1 MRIYRYPRRA
11 LTGDYVRSAA
21 GILVG
26 FGVLLSGPAT
36 PAIIVI
42 GGGVAGLFS
51 LFGFRTVQRHVT
63 KVAVTDGEICD
74 KAFGTR
80 IMCWTELERLKLR
93 YYGTRKQDRRGSEIT
108 GGFMQLTLSGA
119 GKSFTFESSME
130 GFTYIAWRAAKAAR
144 ENGMSLDP
152 ASAGNLLAI
161 GLDADRETAPPEV

>member
-1 MRIYRYPRRA
+1 MKVYRYPPRA

-21 GILVG
+21 GIVVG
-26 FGVLLSGPAT
+26 FGVLLSAPAS

-63 KVAVTDGEICD
+63 KVALTEGEICD
-74 KAFGTR
+74 AAFGTR
-80 IMCWTELERLKLR
+80 VMNWSDLERLKLR
-93 YYGTRKQDRRGSEIT
+93 YYGTRRQERGGGEVK
-108 GGFMQLTLSGA
+108 GGFMQLTLKG
-119 GKSFTFESSME
+119 GGQSFTYESSME

-152 ASAGNLLAI
+152 TSAGNLLAI
-161 GLDADRETAPPEV
+161 GLDADRETPPPEV

>member
-1 MRIYRYPRRA
+1 MRIYRYPGRA

-36 PAIIVI
+36 PAIIAI

-63 KVAVTDGEICD
+63 KVAVTEGEICNA
-74 KAFGTR
+74 AFGTR
-80 IMCWTELERLKLR
+80 IMCWTDLERLKLR
-93 YYGTRKQDRRGSEIT
+93 YYGTRRQERRGSGVT

-119 GKSFTFESSME
+119 GQSFTFESSMQ

-144 ENGMSLDP
+144 ENGVSLDP
-152 ASAGNLLAI
+152 TSADNLLAI
-161 GLDADRETAPPEV
+161 GLDADRETPPPEI